1 MMVADQRRQTDQRQ
15 SGNSD
20 LADHMMAM
28 MFVLCVRRK
37 FAVELLAH
45 RVPAG
50 MPFGAHMMAPAPPG
64 FALFFARS
72 VAVGAVF
79 AARRTVRRTFAL
91 CLFV

>member
-1 MMVADQRRQTDQRQ
+1 MAKQRGQSDKRQ
-15 SGNSD
+15 SGNGERSD
-20 LADHMMAM
+20 DMMAM
-28 MFVLCVRRK
+28 MFALCVRRK